1 MYCYMSCTGHWVR
14 SCIWSLACMLRHYYR
29 DENKLACEVI
39 QSGPEVYVPKNSLEL
54 FSYDRNSWDALATV
68 GTCSNVALNV
78 KRNAIYNMKTLD
90 HFGEYVTYLYTIIF
104 RVISG
109 CD

>member
-1 MYCYMSCTGHWVR
+1 
-14 SCIWSLACMLRHYYR
+14 
-29 DENKLACEVI
+29 
-39 QSGPEVYVPKNSLEL
+39 
-54 FSYDRNSWDALATV
+54 LATV

-78 KRNAIYNMKTLD
+78 MRNAIYNMKTLD